1 MTRSDL
7 FVSGC
12 NHPTGYFATSNSP
25 GISIFRIGAAQEP
38 AELLSRFEE
47 IENPTYMIASPSG
60 DRLYASSE
68 MPLWAEGAVTGFA
81 LSPDHRAIN
90 RLGRQSSA
98 GSITAHLSLDR
109 TGRYVLISNHGW
121 DEDLGGRDQAFA
133 LVAVD
138 AKTGVGDI
146 VSSARQTGT
155 GPQLP
160 RQGRSHPHAALAT
173 ADNRHIIVTD
183 LGADALMVYR
193 FDAESGSIAQAH
205 TVALAPGTG
214 PRHMAFSNDGA
225 FLHVCGEL
233 DSSVTSLRVDQATG
247 ALEITGQCSTIP
259 GGWSG
264 TNHTSE
270 LALAPSGRH
279 LYVANRGHDTIAR
292 IAIDP
297 VTGAPELVDHVATG
311 GNTPR
316 HFASD
321 PDGRLLAVANQD
333 SDRVNFLAIA
343 ADDALQPLDFHIEI
357 GTPTCVGFLPAET
370 GK

>member
-1 MTRSDL
+1 MTISDL

-12 NHPTGYFATSNSP
+12 NHPTGYFATSSSP
-25 GISIFRIGAAQEP
+25 GISIFRIDVAQKS

-47 IENPTYMIASPSG
+47 IENPTFMIASPAG

-81 LSPDHRAIN
+81 LSPDHRTIT

-121 DEDLGGRDQAFA
+121 DEDLGGRDQALA

-138 AKTGVGDI
+138 AQTGVGDI
-146 VSSARQTGT
+146 VASAKQTGT
-155 GPQLP
+155 GLQLP

-173 ADNRHIIVTD
+173 ADNHHIVVSD
-183 LGADALMVYR
+183 LGADTLMVYR
-193 FDAESGSIAQAH
+193 FEVETGAIALAH
-205 TVALAPGTG
+205 TVALTPGTG
-214 PRHMAFSNDGA
+214 PRHMAFSHDDA

-233 DSSVTSLRVDQATG
+233 DSSVTSLRIDQASG
-247 ALEITGQCSTIP
+247 ALEIIGRCRTIP
-259 GGWSG
+259 ADW
-264 TNHTSE
+264 TDLNHTSE
-270 LALAPSGRH
+270 LALAPSGQH
-279 LYVANRGHDTIAR
+279 LYVANRGHDSIAR

-297 VTGAPELVDHVATG
+297 VTGTPDLVDHVASG
-311 GNTPR
+311 GKTPR
-316 HFASD
+316 HFAPD
-321 PDGRLLAVANQD
+321 PDGQLLAVANQD

-343 ADDALQPLDFHIEI
+343 ADDALQALDFHLEI
-357 GTPTCVGFLPAET
+357 GTPTCVGFVPRGT
-370 GK
+370 